1 MFFACK
7 CLTLI
12 LNIVLKVS
20 ILECSNRAKALL
32 LCEIFEAEAVAFQV
46 FLNVYID
53 QVVSDPVLLFAALYS
68 CKSCILTL
76 ME

>member
-12 LNIVLKVS
+12 LNIVLKAS
-20 ILECSNRAKALL
+20 ILECSNRAKAPL
-32 LCEIFEAEAVAFQV
+32 LCEIFETKA
-46 FLNVYID
+46 VYIR
-53 QVVSDPVLLFAALYS
+53 
-68 CKSCILTL
+68 ILTL

>member
-12 LNIVLKVS
+12 LNIMLKVS

-32 LCEIFEAEAVAFQV
+32 LCEIFEAEALAFQA
-46 FLNVYID
+46 FLNV
-53 QVVSDPVLLFAALYS
+53 
-68 CKSCILTL
+68 
-76 ME
+76 